1 MKLEELTKLGI
12 AEGIAKQVLA
22 LNEAEI
28 STEAKKLT
36 DKDAE
41 LTMATDKIKELTEAV
56 KKFDGVDVE
65 KLRTDLAEMS
75 KKYDTDTAALKLDN
89 ALSKALA
96 GCGARDAD
104 IVGKLLDRSII
115 KLGED
120 GKLQGWPEQLEA
132 LQKSDGYLFAETQ
145 QPTFRGFQP
154 GAASDGRPG
163 GNLEPAKMNY
173 EELCAYIE
181 QNPGVELK

>member
-12 AEGIAKQVLA
+12 PEDTAKKVLA
-22 LNEAEI
+22 LNEAEV
-28 STEAKKLT
+28 SAEAKKLT

-41 LTMATDKIKELTEAV
+41 LTMAADRIRELTETV

-65 KLRTDLAEMS
+65 KLKADLAEMS

-96 GCGARDAD
+96 TCGARDAD

-115 KLGED
+115 KLDD
-120 GKLQGWPEQLEA
+120 GKLIGVSEQLEKLKTDKA
-132 LQKSDGYLFAETQ
+132 FLFGDDKPDPAKANPTGMFAQLGAQHDKPAGDGGAETL
-145 QPTFRGFQP
+145 
-154 GAASDGRPG
+154 GAALAEHY
-163 GNLEPAKMNY
+163 NT
-173 EELCAYIE
+173 
-181 QNPGVELK
+181 

>member
-12 AEGIAKQVLA
+12 PEEAAKKVLA

-28 STEAKKLT
+28 SAEAKKLT

-41 LTMATDKIKELTEAV
+41 LTMAADKIKELTETV

-65 KLRTDLAEMS
+65 KLKTDLAEMA

-120 GKLQGWPEQLEA
+120 GKLVGVSEQLERLKTDKA
-132 LQKSDGYLFAETQ
+132 FLFGDDKPATGMTAQLGAQHDKPAGSGGAETL
-145 QPTFRGFQP
+145 
-154 GAASDGRPG
+154 GAALAEHY
-163 GNLEPAKMNY
+163 NT
-173 EELCAYIE
+173 
-181 QNPGVELK
+181 

>member
-12 AEGIAKQVLA
+12 PEEAAKKVLA
-22 LNEAEI
+22 LNEAEV
-28 STEAKKLT
+28 SAETKKLA

-41 LTMATDKIKELTEAV
+41 LTMAADKIKELTEAV

-65 KLRTDLAEMS
+65 KLKTDLAEMS

-89 ALSKALA
+89 ALSKMLSS
-96 GCGARDAD
+96 CGARDAD

-120 GKLQGWPEQLEA
+120 GKLIGVSEQIDRLKVDKA
-132 LQKSDGYLFAETQ
+132 FLFGDDKPATGMTAQLGAQHDKPAGSGGAETL
-145 QPTFRGFQP
+145 
-154 GAASDGRPG
+154 GAALAEHY
-163 GNLEPAKMNY
+163 NT
-173 EELCAYIE
+173 
-181 QNPGVELK
+181 

>member
-12 AEGIAKQVLA
+12 PEEAAKQVIA
-22 LNEAEI
+22 MNEAEI
-28 STEAKKLT
+28 SAEAKKLT

-41 LTMATDKIKELTEAV
+41 LTMATDKIKELTETV

-65 KLRTDLAEMS
+65 KMKSKLADWS
-75 KKYDTDTAALKLDN
+75 KKYAEDTAALKLDS

-120 GKLQGWPEQLEA
+120 GKLVGVSEQLERLKTDKA
-132 LQKSDGYLFAETQ
+132 FLFGSADETAKPTGMTAQLGAQHDKPAGSGGAETL
-145 QPTFRGFQP
+145 
-154 GAASDGRPG
+154 GAALAEHY
-163 GNLEPAKMNY
+163 NT
-173 EELCAYIE
+173 
-181 QNPGVELK
+181 

>member
-12 AEGIAKQVLA
+12 PEEAAKKVLA

-28 STEAKKLT
+28 SAEAKKLT

-41 LTMATDKIKELTEAV
+41 LTMATDKIKELTETV
-56 KKFDGVDVE
+56 KKFDGVDVD
-65 KLRTDLAEMS
+65 KLKTDLAEMS
-75 KKYDTDTAALKLDN
+75 KKYDTDTAALKLDS

-120 GKLQGWPEQLEA
+120 GKLIGVSEQIDRLKA
-132 LQKSDGYLFAETQ
+132 DKAFLFGDDKPVPDPAKTNPIIMTAQLGSQHDKPAGNGGAETL
-145 QPTFRGFQP
+145 
-154 GAASDGRPG
+154 GAALAEHY
-163 GNLEPAKMNY
+163 NT
-173 EELCAYIE
+173 
-181 QNPGVELK
+181 